1 MWLMGLE
8 DEFKAAVKLIKRQKF
23 VHSVGEIFGNH
34 PNAVDNFFQTNNYAP
49 FFETIIRYLGGYLSA
64 YALSG
69 ERVLLSLADDL
80 GSRLLPAFN
89 TKTIGFP
96 AGSVNPAK

>member
-1 MWLMGLE
+1 
-8 DEFKAAVKLIKRQKF
+8 VKFRISFEPDL
-23 VHSVGEIFGNH
+23 
-34 PNAVDNFFQTNNYAP
+34 DNFFQTNNYSP

-89 TKTIGFP
+89 TETIGFP
-96 AGSVNPAK
+96 AGSVNTGT